1 MNAESFFFKSFLSI
15 LIFVVRRGDKKK
27 TKFGYFMQILR
38 VHHTTERK
46 IALSNFLAVS
56 KSDFT

>member
-1 MNAESFFFKSFLSI
+1 MNAESFFLKSFLSI
-15 LIFVVRRGDKKK
+15 LIFVVRRGDTK